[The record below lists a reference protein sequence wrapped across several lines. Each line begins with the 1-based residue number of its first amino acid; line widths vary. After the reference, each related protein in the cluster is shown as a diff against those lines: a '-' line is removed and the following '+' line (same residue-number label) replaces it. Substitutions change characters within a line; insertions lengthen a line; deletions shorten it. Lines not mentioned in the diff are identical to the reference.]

1 MCHEFRHISDERL
14 EQLGE
19 IYTANPALRL
29 RGVTFVT
36 FCQAPA
42 EILYAVLL
50 TPSRPQSEEFLP
62 LLPAQ
67 EWTSAQWLGELCP
80 DKDWSDTLGLEWAP
94 PRCPGR
100 PLELRD
106 GRLIQPIPNH
116 RHHGSRHARAFGSML
131 ARVIR
136 RLRGRV
142 AA

>member
-1 MCHEFRHISDERL
+1 MCHEFRHISDDRL
-14 EQLGE
+14 HQLGE

-29 RGVTFVT
+29 RGVSFVT

-42 EILYAVLL
+42 EILDAVLL
-50 TPSRPQSEEFLP
+50 TPSRPQSDGFLP

-67 EWTSAQWLGELCP
+67 EWTSAQWLAQAGWDC
-80 DKDWSDTLGLEWAP
+80 DNTDTLGLEFAP

-116 RHHGSRHARAFGSML
+116 RHHGSRHARTWGALLS
-131 ARVIR
+131 RVIR

-142 AA
+142 PA